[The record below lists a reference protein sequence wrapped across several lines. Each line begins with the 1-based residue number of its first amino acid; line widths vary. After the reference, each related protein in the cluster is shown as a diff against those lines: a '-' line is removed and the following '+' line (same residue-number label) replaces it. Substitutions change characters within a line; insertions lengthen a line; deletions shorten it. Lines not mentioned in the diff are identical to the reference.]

1 MSYILEALK
10 KSEQARR
17 QNTAARQY
25 SLLPVIDEEMAAQRR
40 WPYALAAALLVNAAV
55 FFLWLRPT
63 PPNHALAVKAPPV
76 AQAVETPAANE
87 ADIAPSSAADKP
99 APAVVSAVPTAADV
113 SRIRSGPATDTPA
126 PRIVARAKALS
137 MKTPKAL
144 ERQSRPVSVQQTDP
158 PPAAQPGRSA
168 PTAVPENAKP
178 AAAVTS
184 TQHKEVAASG
194 ELPASLQKELPAL
207 SVAGFIRDKDSSG
220 MVIVNDKL
228 VREGDELAPGL
239 KLEKIHDDS
248 VVFSYKGHRF
258 IR

>member
-25 SLLPVIDEEMAAQRR
+25 SLLPVIGEEMAAQRR

-55 FFLWLRPT
+55 FYLWLRPAL
-63 PPNHALAVKAPPV
+63 PDHALAVKAPPV
-76 AQAVETPAANE
+76 TQAMETPTANK
-87 ADIAPSSAADKP
+87 AGLAPSSPADNL
-99 APAVVSAVPTAADV
+99 ASAVVSAGPTAADV
-113 SRIRSGPATDTPA
+113 SRTRSGPAADSPA
-126 PRIVARAKALS
+126 PRILAPAKAPS
-137 MKTPKAL
+137 KKTPKAL
-144 ERQSRPVSVQQTDP
+144 ERQSRPVSAQQTDP
-158 PPAAQPGRSA
+158 PPAAIPGRSA
-168 PTAVPENAKP
+168 PTAVAINAQP

-184 TQHKEVAASG
+184 KQQAEMSASG
-194 ELPASLQKELPAL
+194 ELPSSLQKELPAL

-228 VREGDELAPGL
+228 VREGDVIAPGL